1 MLYEEMTKWRK
12 LRGLS
17 LEELAVKSNVPLST
31 LKKVMSGNTPNPQ
44 IETVQAIA
52 DALDCTLDDFVP
64 SEKRQTYTLEELNIL
79 YKFRYVDQYGKNVIS
94 AVSNLEFDRCKSLQ
108 NDSEN

>member
-12 LRGLS
+12 LRGMS
-17 LEELAVKSNVPLST
+17 LDELAVKSQVPLST

-52 DALDCTLDDFVP
+52 DALECTLDDFVP
-64 SEKRQTYTLEELNIL
+64 NNNQQNYSFDELHLIYQYRSIDL
-79 YKFRYVDQYGKNVIS
+79 YGKKALQSIANI
-94 AVSNLEFDRCKSLQ
+94 EFERCQKQ
-108 NDSEN
+108 SEN

>member
-17 LEELAVKSNVPLST
+17 LDELATKSNVPLST
-31 LKKVMSGNTPNPQ
+31 LRKVMSGNTPNPQ

-64 SEKRQTYTLEELNIL
+64 NKKHNDFSYDELNII
-79 YKFRYVDQYGKNVIS
+79 YQYRNVDQYGKEAIKSIANI
-94 AVSNLEFDRCKSLQ
+94 EFERCKNTHSQ
-108 NDSEN
+108 DE

>member
-17 LEELAVKSNVPLST
+17 LEELAVKSSVPLST

-52 DALDCTLDDFVP
+52 DALDCTLDDFIP
-64 SEKRQTYTLEELNIL
+64 DKKHESYSYDELNII
-79 YKFRYVDQYGKNVIS
+79 YQYRNTDKYGKEAIKSIS
-94 AVSNLEFDRCKSLQ
+94 NIEFERCKNINSDEQ
-108 NDSEN
+108 